1 MCVIILGWVKGDICL
16 RIEVKL
22 VDLYTP
28 HMRFAASC
36 LYMYSRLLCAGAAD
50 LMLWV
55 PLDVAFDVFLGRIG
69 WSPTKLAE
77 TPF

>member
-28 HMRFAASC
+28 HVRFAASC

-50 LMLWV
+50 L
-55 PLDVAFDVFLGRIG
+55 DALG
-69 WSPTKLAE
+69 AA
-77 TPF
+77 